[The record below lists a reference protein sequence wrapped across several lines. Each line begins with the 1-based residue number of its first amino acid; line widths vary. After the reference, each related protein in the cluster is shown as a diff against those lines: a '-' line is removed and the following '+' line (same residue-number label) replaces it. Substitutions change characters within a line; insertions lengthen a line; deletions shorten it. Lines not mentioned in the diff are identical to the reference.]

1 MHMTPSCFR
10 RAVAPT
16 LFLAAAVAGSLDLL
30 YAFAFWGAQG
40 VPPVRILQSIASGW
54 LGREA
59 YSVGAP
65 AAVLGALSHYGIVL
79 VMAWTCYR
87 VARIWPALAWR
98 PWLFGP
104 LYGAALYLAMTY
116 VVVPLS
122 AAGNGQ
128 WPAWQWSQLAHLA
141 AHMALVGTPCAFAA
155 ARVLRSPASG

>member
-30 YAFAFWGAQG
+30 YAFAFWGTQG

-79 VMAWTCYR
+79 VMAWACYR

-155 ARVLRSPASG
+155 ASALRGPECS

>member
-10 RAVAPT
+10 RAVAPNV
-16 LFLAAAVAGSLDLL
+16 FLAAAFAGSLDLL

-79 VMAWTCYR
+79 VMAWACYR
-87 VARIWPALAWR
+87 VARIWPALARR

-104 LYGAALYLAMTY
+104 LYGAVLYLAMTY

-155 ARVLRSPASG
+155 ARALRGPAPG

>member
-87 VARIWPALAWR
+87 VARIWPALARR

-128 WPAWQWSQLAHLA
+128 WPAWQWNQLAHLA

-155 ARVLRSPASG
+155 ARVLRGPECS

>member
-40 VPPVRILQSIASGW
+40 LPPVRILQSIASGW

-87 VARIWPALAWR
+87 VARIWPALARR

-155 ARVLRSPASG
+155 ARVLRGPASG

>member
-141 AHMALVGTPCAFAA
+141 AHMVLVGTPCAFAA
-155 ARVLRSPASG
+155 ARVLRGPECS

>member
-1 MHMTPSCFR
+1 MHMTPSFFR

-40 VPPVRILQSIASGW
+40 LPPVRILQSIASGW

-128 WPAWQWSQLAHLA
+128 WPAWQWNQLAHLA

-155 ARVLRSPASG
+155 ARVLRGPASG

>member
-1 MHMTPSCFR
+1 MLMTPSCFR

-87 VARIWPALAWR
+87 VARIWPALARR

-155 ARVLRSPASG
+155 ASALRGPECS

>member
-1 MHMTPSCFR
+1 MHMTPSFFR

-40 VPPVRILQSIASGW
+40 LPPVRILQSIASGW

-79 VMAWTCYR
+79 VMAWACYR

-155 ARVLRSPASG
+155 ASALRGPECS

>member
-1 MHMTPSCFR
+1 MTPSFFR

-40 VPPVRILQSIASGW
+40 LPPVRILQSIASGW

-87 VARIWPALAWR
+87 VARIWPALARR

-128 WPAWQWSQLAHLA
+128 WPAWQWNQLAHLA

-155 ARVLRSPASG
+155 ARVLRGPASG

>member
-1 MHMTPSCFR
+1 M
-10 RAVAPT
+10 
-16 LFLAAAVAGSLDLL
+16 FLAAAVAGSLDLL

>member
-1 MHMTPSCFR
+1 MHMTPSFFR

-40 VPPVRILQSIASGW
+40 LPPVRILQSIASGW

-59 YSVGAP
+59 YLVGAP

-87 VARIWPALAWR
+87 VARIWPALARR

-128 WPAWQWSQLAHLA
+128 WPAWQWNQLAHLA

-155 ARVLRSPASG
+155 ARVLRGPASG

>member
-1 MHMTPSCFR
+1 MHMTPSFFR

-40 VPPVRILQSIASGW
+40 LPPVRILQSIASGW

-155 ARVLRSPASG
+155 ASALRGPECS

>member
-155 ARVLRSPASG
+155 ARVLRGPECS

>member
-1 MHMTPSCFR
+1 MHMTPSCLR
-10 RAVAPT
+10 RDVAPT

-155 ARVLRSPASG
+155 ARVLRGPECS

>member
-155 ARVLRSPASG
+155 ASALRGPECS

>member
-1 MHMTPSCFR
+1 MLMTPSCFR

-30 YAFAFWGAQG
+30 YAFAFWGTQG

-141 AHMALVGTPCAFAA
+141 AHMVLVGTPYAFAA
-155 ARVLRSPASG
+155 ARVLRGTECS

>member
-30 YAFAFWGAQG
+30 YAFAFWGTQG

-155 ARVLRSPASG
+155 ASALRGPECS

>member
-1 MHMTPSCFR
+1 
-10 RAVAPT
+10 
-16 LFLAAAVAGSLDLL
+16 
-30 YAFAFWGAQG
+30 
-40 VPPVRILQSIASGW
+40 
-54 LGREA
+54 
-59 YSVGAP
+59 
-65 AAVLGALSHYGIVL
+65 
-79 VMAWTCYR
+79 MAWTCYR

-155 ARVLRSPASG
+155 ASALRGPECS

>member
-1 MHMTPSCFR
+1 MHMTPSGFR
-10 RAVAPT
+10 PTVAAT
-16 LFLAAAVAGSLDLL
+16 LLLATAVAGSLDLL

-40 VPPVRILQSIASGW
+40 VAPVRILHSIASGW

-59 YSVGAP
+59 YAAGAP
-65 AAVLGALSHYGIVL
+65 AAALGALSHYGIVL
-79 VMAWTCYR
+79 VMAWTWYR
-87 VARIWPALAWR
+87 AARAWPALARR

-141 AHMALVGTPCAFAA
+141 AHMALVGTPCALAA
-155 ARVLRSPASG
+155 AQVLRRASHP

>member
-1 MHMTPSCFR
+1 MLMTPSCFR

-16 LFLAAAVAGSLDLL
+16 LFLASAVAGSLDLL

-87 VARIWPALAWR
+87 VARIWPALARR

-141 AHMALVGTPCAFAA
+141 AHMVLVGTPCAFAA
-155 ARVLRSPASG
+155 ARVLRGTECS

>member
-87 VARIWPALAWR
+87 VARIWPALARR

-155 ARVLRSPASG
+155 ASALRGPECS

>member
-1 MHMTPSCFR
+1 MHMTPSFFR

-40 VPPVRILQSIASGW
+40 LPPVRILQSIASGW

-87 VARIWPALAWR
+87 VARIWPALARR

-141 AHMALVGTPCAFAA
+141 AHMVLVGTPCAFAA
-155 ARVLRSPASG
+155 ARVLRGTECS

>member
-1 MHMTPSCFR
+1 MLMTPSCFR

-65 AAVLGALSHYGIVL
+65 AVVLGALSHYGIVL

-87 VARIWPALAWR
+87 VARIWPALARR

-141 AHMALVGTPCAFAA
+141 AHMVLVGTPCAFAA
-155 ARVLRSPASG
+155 ARVLRGTECS

>member
-1 MHMTPSCFR
+1 MLMTPSCFR

-87 VARIWPALAWR
+87 VARIWPALARR

-155 ARVLRSPASG
+155 ARVLRGPECS

>member
-79 VMAWTCYR
+79 VMAWACYR
-87 VARIWPALAWR
+87 VARIWPALARR

>member
-1 MHMTPSCFR
+1 MLMTPSCFR

-155 ARVLRSPASG
+155 ARVLRGPECS

>member
-1 MHMTPSCFR
+1 MHMTPSFFR

-40 VPPVRILQSIASGW
+40 LPPVRILQSIASGW

-87 VARIWPALAWR
+87 VARIWPALARR

-155 ARVLRSPASG
+155 ARVLRGPASG

>member
-1 MHMTPSCFR
+1 
-10 RAVAPT
+10 
-16 LFLAAAVAGSLDLL
+16 
-30 YAFAFWGAQG
+30 
-40 VPPVRILQSIASGW
+40 
-54 LGREA
+54 
-59 YSVGAP
+59 
-65 AAVLGALSHYGIVL
+65 
-79 VMAWTCYR
+79 MAWTCYR
-87 VARIWPALAWR
+87 VARIWPALARR

>member
-1 MHMTPSCFR
+1 MHMTPSFFR

-87 VARIWPALAWR
+87 VARIWPALARR

-155 ARVLRSPASG
+155 ARVLRGPECS

>member
-1 MHMTPSCFR
+1 MLMTPSCFR

-40 VPPVRILQSIASGW
+40 LPPVRILQSIASGW

-87 VARIWPALAWR
+87 VARIWPALARR

-104 LYGAALYLAMTY
+104 LYGAALYLAMIY

>member
-1 MHMTPSCFR
+1 MLMTPSCFR

-155 ARVLRSPASG
+155 ASALRGPECS

>member
-141 AHMALVGTPCAFAA
+141 AHMVLVGTPCAFAA
-155 ARVLRSPASG
+155 ASALRGPECS

>member
-87 VARIWPALAWR
+87 VARIWPALARR

-155 ARVLRSPASG
+155 ARVLRGPECS

>member
-10 RAVAPT
+10 RDVAPT

-40 VPPVRILQSIASGW
+40 LPPVRILQSIASGW

-155 ARVLRSPASG
+155 ASALRGPECS

>member
-1 MHMTPSCFR
+1 MLMTPSCFR

-40 VPPVRILQSIASGW
+40 LPPVRILQSIASGW

-79 VMAWTCYR
+79 VMAWACYR
-87 VARIWPALAWR
+87 VARIWPALARR

-155 ARVLRSPASG
+155 ASALRGPECS

>member
-1 MHMTPSCFR
+1 MTPSCFR

-155 ARVLRSPASG
+155 ASALRGPECS

>member
-1 MHMTPSCFR
+1 MLMTHSCFR

-40 VPPVRILQSIASGW
+40 LPPVRILQSIASGW

-87 VARIWPALAWR
+87 VARIWPALARR

-104 LYGAALYLAMTY
+104 LYGAALYLVMTY

-141 AHMALVGTPCAFAA
+141 AHMVLVGTPCAFAA
-155 ARVLRSPASG
+155 ARVLRGTECS

>member
-16 LFLAAAVAGSLDLL
+16 LFPAAAVAGSLDLL
-30 YAFAFWGAQG
+30 YALTFWGAQG

-79 VMAWTCYR
+79 VMAWACYR
-87 VARIWPALAWR
+87 VARIWPALARR

>member
-1 MHMTPSCFR
+1 MHMTPSFFR

-40 VPPVRILQSIASGW
+40 LPPVRILQSIASGW

-87 VARIWPALAWR
+87 VARIWPALARR

-128 WPAWQWSQLAHLA
+128 WPAWQWNQLAHLA

-155 ARVLRSPASG
+155 ARVLRGPASG

>member
-10 RAVAPT
+10 RAVAPNV
-16 LFLAAAVAGSLDLL
+16 FLAAAVAGSLDLL

-155 ARVLRSPASG
+155 ASALRGPECS